1 MAFGSAEA
9 LLHLALTGNLIPQIT
24 NLGFTITFPALNI
37 FRTSVDV
44 ILRLRPLA
52 RASPK
57 VFTYMFTDQTKH
69 QEHKKHREDN
79 TSLIYGAN
87 LLDLA
92 EYVPLQSAN
101 IM

>member
-24 NLGFTITFPALNI
+24 NLSFTITFPALNI
-37 FRTSVDV
+37 FSPSVDV
-44 ILRLRPLA
+44 RLRTPA

-57 VFTYMFTDQTKH
+57 VFTYTFTDQTKH

-79 TSLIYGAN
+79 TSLIHGAS

-92 EYVPLQSAN
+92 YHVPLQPAN
-101 IM
+101 IMQD